1 MAKTLFQPLNDK
13 INYLLQSCTTTVSN
27 WDIILETDC
36 SKPHEEKQS
45 ELIDEGILQQ
55 RLTVQNPHEEKQS
68 ELIDEV
74 F

>member
-1 MAKTLFQPLNDK
+1 MTKLIIYYK
-13 INYLLQSCTTTVSN
+13 SCTTTVSN

-55 RLTVQNPHEEKQS
+55 RLTVQNPHEDREA
-68 ELIDEV
+68 I
-74 F
+74 